1 MKERCIF
8 VFFMIFNAIL
18 GLIGLVYL
26 ASGIYNAIN
35 LPKIVEGN
43 IVNNI
48 VIVSI
53 IFGAYIISILIL
65 GACSWK
71 KSRVLIAYFVLILL
85 LMIVE
90 IVMIIL
96 VKVAE
101 SIYYKRNHGYKNE
114 TFDLQIKISLYVY
127 SISLG
132 IAGLSFTFSA
142 IYFCLLRKESDPQL
156 YSEIRNME
164 ELNAEQKYQN
174 A

>member
-101 SIYYKRNHGYKNE
+101 SKYYINHGDRNE
-114 TFDLQIKISLYVY
+114 AFDLQIKISLYVY

-164 ELNAEQKYQN
+164 DLNAEQ
-174 A
+174 

>member
-53 IFGAYIISILIL
+53 IFGAYIISIFIL

-101 SIYYKRNHGYKNE
+101 SKYYINHGDRNE
-114 TFDLQIKISLYVY
+114 AFDLQIKISLYVY

-132 IAGLSFTFSA
+132 IAGLSFIFSA
-142 IYFCLLRKESDPQL
+142 IYFCLLRKESDSQL
-156 YSEIRNME
+156 YSEVRNME
-164 ELNAEQKYQN
+164 DLNAEQ
-174 A
+174 

>member
-101 SIYYKRNHGYKNE
+101 SKYYINHGDRNE
-114 TFDLQIKISLYVY
+114 AFDLQIKISLYVY

-142 IYFCLLRKESDPQL
+142 IYFCLLRKESDSQL
-156 YSEIRNME
+156 YSEVRNME
-164 ELNAEQKYQN
+164 DLNAEQ
-174 A
+174 

>member
-101 SIYYKRNHGYKNE
+101 SNYYKRNHGERNE
-114 TFDLQIKISLYVY
+114 AFDL
-127 SISLG
+127 
-132 IAGLSFTFSA
+132 
-142 IYFCLLRKESDPQL
+142 
-156 YSEIRNME
+156 
-164 ELNAEQKYQN
+164 
-174 A
+174 

>member
-101 SIYYKRNHGYKNE
+101 SKYYINHGDRNE
-114 TFDLQIKISLYVY
+114 AFDLQIKISLYVY

>member
-101 SIYYKRNHGYKNE
+101 SKYYINHGDRNE
-114 TFDLQIKISLYVY
+114 AFDLQIKISLYVY

-156 YSEIRNME
+156 YCSA
-164 ELNAEQKYQN
+164 LCL
-174 A
+174 

>member
-71 KSRVLIAYFVLILL
+71 KSRVLIAYFALILL

-101 SIYYKRNHGYKNE
+101 SKYYINHGDRNE
-114 TFDLQIKISLYVY
+114 AFDLQIKISLYVY

-132 IAGLSFTFSA
+132 IAGLSFIFSA
-142 IYFCLLRKESDPQL
+142 IYFCLLRKESDSQL
-156 YSEIRNME
+156 YSEVRNME
-164 ELNAEQKYQN
+164 DLNAEQ
-174 A
+174 

>member
-101 SIYYKRNHGYKNE
+101 SQYYINHGSRNE
-114 TFDLQIKISLYVY
+114 AFDLQIKISLYVY

-132 IAGLSFTFSA
+132 IAGLSFIFSA
-142 IYFCLLRKESDPQL
+142 IYFCLLRKESDSQL
-156 YSEIRNME
+156 YSEVRNME
-164 ELNAEQKYQN
+164 DLNAEQ
-174 A
+174 

>member
-8 VFFMIFNAIL
+8 FFFLIFNAIL

-101 SIYYKRNHGYKNE
+101 SKYYINHGDRNE
-114 TFDLQIKISLYVY
+114 AFDLQIKISLYVY

-156 YSEIRNME
+156 YSEVPNMD
-164 ELNAEQKYQN
+164 ELNVVQ
-174 A
+174 

>member
-101 SIYYKRNHGYKNE
+101 SKYYINHGDRNE
-114 TFDLQIKISLYVY
+114 AFDLQIKISLYVY

-132 IAGLSFTFSA
+132 IAGLSFIFSA

-164 ELNAEQKYQN
+164 DLNAEQ
-174 A
+174 

>member
-85 LMIVE
+85 LIIAE
-90 IVMIIL
+90 IVLIII
-96 VKVAE
+96 VTVAK
-101 SIYYKRNHGYKNE
+101 SKYYDQYPGTKNE
-114 TFDLQIKISLYVY
+114 AFDLQVKILLYIF
-127 SISLG
+127 SISFV
-132 IAGLSFTFSA
+132 IAALSYTFST
-142 IYFCLLRKESDPQL
+142 IYFCLLKKESDPQL

-164 ELNAEQKYQN
+164 ELNSGQQY
-174 A
+174 

>member
-101 SIYYKRNHGYKNE
+101 SKYYINHGDRNE
-114 TFDLQIKISLYVY
+114 AFDLQIKISLYVY

-132 IAGLSFTFSA
+132 IAGLSFIFSA
-142 IYFCLLRKESDPQL
+142 IYFCLLRKESDSQL
-156 YSEIRNME
+156 YSEVRNME
-164 ELNAEQKYQN
+164 DLNAEQ
-174 A
+174 

>member
-1 MKERCIF
+1 MGVRCIF

-18 GLIGLVYL
+18 GLTGLSL
-26 ASGIYNAIN
+26 LGSGIALSINHQKVVGSDLANNAFIAM
-35 LPKIVEGN
+35 
-43 IVNNI
+43 
-48 VIVSI
+48 I
-53 IFGAYIISILIL
+53 IIGVYITTILIL

-90 IVMIIL
+90 IAMIIL

-101 SIYYKRNHGYKNE
+101 SNYYKNYPGDRNE